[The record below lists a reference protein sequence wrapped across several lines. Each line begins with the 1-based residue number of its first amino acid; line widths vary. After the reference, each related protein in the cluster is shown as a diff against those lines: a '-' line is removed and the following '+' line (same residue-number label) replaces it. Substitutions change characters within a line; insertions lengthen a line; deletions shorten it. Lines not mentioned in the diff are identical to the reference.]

1 MRFIDHGQGGGPE
14 VLVSR
19 TCPVPTPG
27 EGEILVR
34 VAYAGVNRP
43 EALQRKGL
51 YAPPPGASTILGL
64 EVSGEVVSLGGGA
77 TRWSVGDKVCAL
89 TNGGAYAEYVVVPEG
104 QALPVPAGLSML
116 QAAALPEN
124 FFTVWAN
131 VFQRGGLRR
140 GESFLVHGG
149 SSGIGLT
156 AIQLA
161 KAFGASVLC
170 TVGNAEK
177 AAACKA
183 AGADIAINYR
193 DQDFVDVALKAT
205 EGRGMNVVLDMVG
218 GTYVERNLR
227 ALAVEGRLV
236 QISFLESSRPELD
249 WTPLMVKRIT
259 FTGSTL
265 RPRSLADKTLIGQEL
280 VDQVWPLLSAKR
292 IAPVIHKVFPM
303 DQASHAHALME
314 SSEHIGKIM
323 LEV

>member
-19 TCPVPTPG
+19 TCPVPIPA

-64 EVSGEVVSLGGGA
+64 EVSGEVVSLGVGA

-205 EGRGMNVVLDMVG
+205 EGRGVNVVLDMVG

>member
-1 MRFIDHGQGGGPE
+1 M
-14 VLVSR
+14 
-19 TCPVPTPG
+19 PTPG